1 MIFDNLEN
9 FKNKKFFAIIIGS
22 GPAGISVALKL
33 EEKGF
38 DTLIIEAGSQNYSNE
53 SLNFLDGEVFGDNYS
68 DLKTSRLRQFGGSSG
83 HWGGTCSILKD
94 SDFNDWPIKKNDI
107 DYYQK
112 DAKKIL
118 NIKNNFYFNKF
129 SDNLEFFNMQW
140 SDVRFKDKYFEYIKK
155 SKKIHLS
162 LNTNFCYFE
171 GSNGLIEK
179 IVCKKKGY
187 HKLISKFYILSC
199 GGIENSR
206 SLLISK
212 KKNPELFKFDLPI
225 GKYYMD
231 HPKHDIGEGILD
243 YNKFKNFLSQ
253 KKRDHFLPIVCE
265 NIQLSLDKD
274 KIKKRN
280 ILNSAVEINLERATP
295 TSEIIHQASC
305 VAPKFIQK
313 IYNSINSQDIYKV
326 NLSMLQEQFPT
337 RENLIKLSSKLDPN
351 NLELPE
357 VHWKKTTRL
366 RDSAT
371 FIINEVSDIFIKED
385 IGRLSIN
392 EDILIDKDYPL
403 TLGNH
408 QLGGTRMGENISDSV
423 VDKDLLVFG
432 FRNLYVNG
440 SSVFRTGGYAHPTF
454 TIVQLASRLGE
465 HLSNA

>member
-1 MIFDNLEN
+1 
-9 FKNKKFFAIIIGS
+9 
-22 GPAGISVALKL
+22 
-33 EEKGF
+33 
-38 DTLIIEAGSQNYSNE
+38 
-53 SLNFLDGEVFGDNYS
+53 
-68 DLKTSRLRQFGGSSG
+68 
-83 HWGGTCSILKD
+83 
-94 SDFNDWPIKKNDI
+94 
-107 DYYQK
+107 
-112 DAKKIL
+112 
-118 NIKNNFYFNKF
+118 
-129 SDNLEFFNMQW
+129 
-140 SDVRFKDKYFEYIKK
+140 
-155 SKKIHLS
+155 
-162 LNTNFCYFE
+162 
-171 GSNGLIEK
+171 
-179 IVCKKKGY
+179 
-187 HKLISKFYILSC
+187 
-199 GGIENSR
+199 
-206 SLLISK
+206 
-212 KKNPELFKFDLPI
+212 
-225 GKYYMD
+225 MD

-253 KKRDHFLPIVCE
+253 KKRNHFLPIVCE

-408 QLGGTRMGENISDSV
+408 QLGGTRMGENKSDSV